1 MTATRRALTL
11 CHALGVSLFD
21 HMPPHEGGFAPQ
33 LGYGPTSNHR
43 QGGRVTHA
51 GDRVRPAGIR
61 RILLRLLLVALFA
74 GALAMLTP
82 GIAGAEGEQLTG
94 TLKTRSGPVE
104 GAEVTVTTES
114 GDEIETVT
122 SDEDGKWEVDLPGP
136 GRYTAEVNEED
147 LPKGVVLSGEASR
160 TVTVD
165 AGRRQPVTIALDDGT
180 RQAGGGS
187 VRAVQL
193 LVDGIRFGLLIAIC
207 AVGLSLIFGTTG
219 LTNFAHGELVT
230 IGAIIAWYINVDGG
244 VPLILATVIAMIA
257 GAAVG
262 ALNELG
268 LWRPLRRRGTGLI
281 AALVVSIG
289 LSLLLR
295 YLIQIVYGG
304 FSNPY
309 AQYQGQR
316 AVNYGVFTL
325 TNRSLISIIISIIV
339 LVLVALMLQRTKI
352 GKAMRAVSDNRDL
365 AASSGIDVDRV
376 ILFVWAMGGGLAALG
391 GVLLGLS
398 DQVQWDMGFRLLLLM
413 FAGVTLGGLGTA
425 YGALIGSLVVGI
437 FVQLSTLVIPDDMK
451 YVGGLLLLIVILIIR
466 PQGILGSRVRVG

>member
-1 MTATRRALTL
+1 MTHPPSRATAHGARTGPPGRRAPNGRPGAPALRRIGAGARRPLVLALLVAAFAMAFATL
-11 CHALGVSLFD
+11 I
-21 HMPPHEGGFAPQ
+21 
-33 LGYGPTSNHR
+33 
-43 QGGRVTHA
+43 
-51 GDRVRPAGIR
+51 PAGIAR
-61 RILLRLLLVALFA
+61 
-74 GALAMLTP
+74 
-82 GIAGAEGEQLTG
+82 AEGEAVLG
-94 TLKTRSGPVE
+94 TLQTSRSGPIE
-104 GAEVTVTTES
+104 GVDVTVATAD
-114 GDEIETVT
+114 GDEVDTVQT
-122 SDEDGKWEVDLPGP
+122 DEDGRWRVELPGA
-136 GRYTAEVNEED
+136 GQYVVSIDGDA
-147 LPKGVVLSGEASR
+147 LPDGVVLNGEDSR

-165 AGRRQPVTIALDDGT
+165 NGRAQPVNLGLNDGS
-180 RQAGGGS
+180 RNAGGGGI
-187 VRAVQL
+187 RAIQL
-193 LVDGIRFGLLIAIC
+193 LVDGLRFGLIIAVC
-207 AVGLSLIFGTTG
+207 AVGLSLIYGTTG

-230 IGAIIAWYINVDGG
+230 IGAVVAWYINVQGG
-244 VPLILATVIAMIA
+244 VPLVAATLIAMVA

-262 ALNELG
+262 AINELG

-309 AQYQGQR
+309 GEYQSQR

-325 TNRSLISIIISIIV
+325 TNRALASIIIAVVV

-365 AASSGIDVDRV
+365 AASSGIDVNRV
-376 ILFVWAMGGGLAALG
+376 ILVVWMMGGALAALG

-425 YGALIGSLVVGI
+425 YGALVGSVIIGV
-437 FVQLSTLVIPDDMK
+437 FVQMSTLVIPDDVK
-451 YVGGLLLLIVILIIR
+451 YVGGLLLLIVILVIR
-466 PQGILGSRVRVG
+466 PQGILGSRARIG